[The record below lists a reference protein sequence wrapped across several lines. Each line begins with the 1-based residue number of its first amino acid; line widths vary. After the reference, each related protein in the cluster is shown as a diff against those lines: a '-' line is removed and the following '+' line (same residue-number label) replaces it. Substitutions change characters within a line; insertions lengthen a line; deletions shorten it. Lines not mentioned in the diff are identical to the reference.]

1 MFQLNA
7 TTYTTYNNLSDEEL
21 IRQLECSALG
31 NRPLV
36 AELGERLDRY
46 TSTGETID
54 GNTESDFRDACVA
67 HLQDV
72 SGEDFHAEWCK
83 MLEKAMNVKKK
94 SDRDKII
101 RDVIEQMERKD
112 LVALHLIEAIKA
124 DGVIH

>member
-72 SGEDFHAEWCK
+72 SGEDFHVRWCK
-83 MLEKAMNVKKK
+83 MLEKAMDIKKK
-94 SDRDKII
+94 SDRDEAILA
-101 RDVIEQMERKD
+101 VISQMQEAD
-112 LVALHLIEAIKA
+112 LTALNLIETVKA
-124 DGVIH
+124 DGVIQ